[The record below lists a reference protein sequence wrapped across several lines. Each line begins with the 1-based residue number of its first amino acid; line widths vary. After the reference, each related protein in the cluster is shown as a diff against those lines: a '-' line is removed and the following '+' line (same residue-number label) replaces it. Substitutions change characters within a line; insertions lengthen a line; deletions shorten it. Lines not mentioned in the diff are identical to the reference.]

1 MKISDDYLSNRAWLQ
16 DIVGDKKLILRDVS
30 ALEYMQMFVGYFREK
45 DVYVYAKKNGTI
57 ENVHYHVLSDLS
69 HIETETLNG
78 VTYTSFN
85 QTIND
90 MLHNYE
96 NVDMQALYEALGNY
110 YQYHDESFDGL
121 IIKPEN
127 EEYFLAVKEDAIN
140 YFCGG

>member
-1 MKISDDYLSNRAWLQ
+1 MKVSDDYLSNRAWLQ
-16 DIVGDKKLILRDVS
+16 DVVGDRELILRGVS

-45 DVYVYAKKNGTI
+45 DVYVYAREKGFE
-57 ENVHYHVLSDLS
+57 ENIHYCVLADLS
-69 HIETETLNG
+69 HIETETLHG

-90 MLHNYE
+90 MLADYE
-96 NVDMQALYEALGNY
+96 NTDMQALYEALGNY
-110 YQYHDESFDGL
+110 YQNHNETFDGL

-127 EEYFLAVKEDAIN
+127 EEHFLFMKEDVAN